1 MNVFQAF
8 AVSGSALE
16 AERTRVDV
24 AALNLANANVS
35 RTHDGGAYQPLRVVL
50 KGAGA
55 AFRSQMGHALAGVR
69 VASIEAVPAEPRMVH
84 EPGHPD
90 ADKNGFV
97 SYPGV
102 NHLTEMTTIMSAVRS
117 YEANLVAF
125 NVAKS
130 MALKALDI
138 GGGA

>member
-35 RTHDGGAYQPLRVVL
+35 RMPDGRAWQPMRVVL
-50 KGAGA
+50 SGAGA
-55 AFRSQMGHALAGVR
+55 AFRSQMGQAMAGVR
-69 VASIEAVPAEPRMVH
+69 VASIEQVAAEPRLVH

-102 NHLTEMTTIMSAVRS
+102 NLLAEMTTIMSAVRS
-117 YEANLVAF
+117 YEANLAALGA
-125 NVAKS
+125 AKS

>member
-35 RTHDGGAYQPLRVVL
+35 RMPDGRAWQPMRVVL
-50 KGAGA
+50 SGAGA
-55 AFRSQMGHALAGVR
+55 AFRSQMGQAMAGVR
-69 VASIEAVPAEPRMVH
+69 VESIEQVAAEPRLVH

-90 ADKNGFV
+90 ADKNGLV

-102 NHLTEMTTIMSAVRS
+102 NLLTEMTTITPRTILSKPLHQIR
-117 YEANLVAF
+117 F
-125 NVAKS
+125 NQTSGK
-130 MALKALDI
+130 
-138 GGGA
+138 